1 MSNYVIYRFTGVL
14 NMKKK
19 VLSVLLCMSLL
30 VGLHYHARP
39 LQAQEDETKES
50 VKQEKT
56 DSTEIVTEAKD
67 GAHEGDNSLEFGG
80 PLEIPIMDRD
90 GNITYVT
97 EEVSPVVEEIST
109 FVGEGTSEKV
119 VNFRSRKN
127 GAVVSGLTY
136 YTEYKTGKQEYIYG
150 PSGADAAYLGESGGK
165 VKFMISGT
173 VGLVNANDVQVVN
186 LSGTNVSYY
195 EVYQGWIYH
204 HISSNLNTTNYSQL
218 KVGQAQ
224 PYMKEGERYY
234 SYDGHYFY
242 RDYLTMLKD
251 YRNEN
256 RVNAINPN
264 QPYYNYYQYLPLRSK
279 AIYSGTELN
288 TIINERVNASSKMRN
303 LGESI
308 INAQNTY
315 GVNGLIVAGV
325 AANESGWGTSWI
337 AQNKNNLFG
346 LKAYDS
352 SPGESADTFRSPAH
366 CVEEYANE
374 WMSKGYL
381 EPTDWRYYGGFL
393 GNKGSGINVKYAS
406 DPYWGEKAA
415 SIAWNLDKNAK
426 DRNRY
431 RIGIK
436 DTLNTSHT
444 ELNVRSGS
452 STSSK
457 VVFTTKNHSN
467 HAFVIL
473 GDEKGFY
480 KVQSDPVLTARRDAI
495 DYSTGKY
502 NFEKMFLY
510 ASKDYIHIV
519 NNGTDS
525 NVNPEPEPEPDPQPD
540 TGETTLSSSVYTI
553 DGSKKL
559 ISGVKKI
566 PIKEK
571 EFSGNIKTANFG
583 KSMKA
588 ETGKNGNIGTG
599 SKVLVYDA
607 GGKVVDTYQVLIYG
621 DTNGDGIV
629 NALDLLRTQKDILGV
644 KKLSGLEKTAAD
656 SSRNGKVDSLD
667 LLKIKKQIIG
677 AKDINQ

>member
-1 MSNYVIYRFTGVL
+1 
-14 NMKKK
+14 MKKK
-19 VLSVLLCMSLL
+19 VLSVLVCMSLL
-30 VGLHYHARP
+30 FGTSFWSSPLHAEEEP
-39 LQAQEDETKES
+39 AEESVINEDED
-50 VKQEKT
+50 V
-56 DSTEIVTEAKD
+56 TEIVTEAQD
-67 GAHEGDNSLEFGG
+67 DAHEGDSMLDFSG
-80 PLEIPIMDRD
+80 PVEIQIMDRE

-97 EEVSPVVEEIST
+97 EEESPVVEEIST

-127 GAVVSGLTY
+127 GTVVSGLTY
-136 YTEYKTGKQEYIYG
+136 YTEYKTGKEEYLYG

-186 LSGTNVSYY
+186 LARTNVSYY

-204 HISSNLNTTNYSQL
+204 HISNNLNSTNYSQL
-218 KVGQAQ
+218 KVGQA
-224 PYMKEGERYY
+224 PSYMKEGERYY

-242 RDYLTMLKD
+242 RDYITMLKD

-256 RVNAINPN
+256 RVHSMNPS

-279 AIYSGTELN
+279 AAYSGAELN
-288 TIINERVNASSKMRN
+288 GIINERVTGSSKMRN

-315 GVNGLIVAGV
+315 GVNGLIVAGI

-352 SPGESADTFRSPAH
+352 SPGESADTFRNPAH

-381 EPTDWRYYGGFL
+381 DPTDWRYYGGFL

-426 DRNRY
+426 DRDRY
-431 RIGIK
+431 TIGIK
-436 DTLNTSHT
+436 DTINTSHT
-444 ELNVRSGS
+444 ELNVRNGS
-452 STSSK
+452 SVSSK
-457 VVFTTKNHSN
+457 ALFTTKNHSN

-473 GDEKGFY
+473 GEENGFY
-480 KVQSDPVLTARRDAI
+480 RVQSDPVLTAKRDAI
-495 DYSTGKY
+495 DSSTGKY
-502 NFEKMFLY
+502 NFDKMFLY
-510 ASKDYIHIV
+510 ASKDFIQIV
-519 NNGTDS
+519 HKGKES
-525 NVNPEPEPEPDPQPD
+525 EVSPKPD
-540 TGETTLSSSVYTI
+540 TGTNTLSSNVYTI
-553 DGSKKL
+553 DGSQKTITGIKKFP
-559 ISGVKKI
+559 VKAND
-566 PIKEK
+566 
-571 EFSGNIKTANFG
+571 FSANIQAANAG
-583 KSMKA
+583 KSTKTEA
-588 ETGKNGNIGTG
+588 AKNGNIGTG
-599 SKVLVYDA
+599 SKVFVYDA
-607 GGKVVDTYQVLIYG
+607 GGKVVDTYQVVIYG

-677 AKDINQ
+677 VKEINQ

>member
-1 MSNYVIYRFTGVL
+1 
-14 NMKKK
+14 MKKK

-30 VGLHYHARP
+30 FGMGSYGSPLH
-39 LQAQEDETKES
+39 AQEEQTEEQMT
-50 VKQEKT
+50 QEEA
-56 DSTEIVTEAKD
+56 DSTDIVTEAQN
-67 GAHEGDNSLEFGG
+67 GAHEGDNALEFGETA
-80 PLEIPIMDRD
+80 PIPMMDAE

-127 GAVVSGLTY
+127 GSVVTGLTY
-136 YTEYKTGKQEYIYG
+136 YTEYKTGKEEYIYG

-186 LSGTNVSYY
+186 LAGTNVSYY
-195 EVYQGWIYH
+195 EVYNGWIYH
-204 HISSNLNTTNYSQL
+204 YISSNLNTQSSSQL
-218 KVGQAQ
+218 KVGYAQ
-224 PYMKEGERYY
+224 PYMKNGDRYY

-242 RDYLTMLKD
+242 RDYMTMLKD

-256 RVNAINPN
+256 RANSINPN

-279 AIYSGTELN
+279 AAYSGAELN
-288 TIINERVNASSKMRN
+288 SIINEKVKSNSKMRN
-303 LGESI
+303 LGDTI

-315 GVNGLIVAGV
+315 GVNGLIVSGI
-325 AANESGWGTSWI
+325 AANESAWGTSSI

-415 SIAWNLDKNAK
+415 NIAWNLDKNAK
-426 DRNRY
+426 DRDRY
-431 RIGIK
+431 TIGIK
-436 DTLNTSHT
+436 DTINTSHT
-444 ELNVRSGS
+444 ELNVRNGS
-452 STSSK
+452 NTSSK
-457 VVFTTKNHSN
+457 VVFRTKNHSN
-467 HAFVIL
+467 HAFIVL
-473 GDEKGFY
+473 GEEKDFY
-480 KVQSDPVLTARRDAI
+480 KVQSDPVLTSARDAI
-495 DYSTGKY
+495 DFSTGKY

-510 ASKDYIHIV
+510 ASKDFIQIV
-519 NNGTDS
+519 HKGKDS
-525 NVNPEPEPEPDPQPD
+525 NVNPQPQPEPKPDPQPD
-540 TGETTLSSSVYTI
+540 TGAATLSSSVYNI

-559 ISGVKKI
+559 ISGVKKF
-566 PIKEK
+566 PVKAK
-571 EFSGNIKTANFG
+571 EFSGNIKTANSG
-583 KSMKA
+583 KSMKT
-588 ETGKNGNIGTG
+588 ETGKNGNMGTG
-599 SKVLVYDA
+599 SKVFVYDA
-607 GGKVVDTYQVLIYG
+607 GGKVVDTYQVVIYG

-677 AKDINQ
+677 AKEINQ